1 MDTHDN
7 KVKTKSKK
15 ESTVHFLDCMLTKA
29 IFDRLNVEYC
39 TTIYRIP
46 FLIWN
51 VPSHHRGF

>member
-29 IFDRLNVEYC
+29 I
-39 TTIYRIP
+39 
-46 FLIWN
+46 LID
-51 VPSHHRGF
+51 